1 LSTGSYPLDGMQGSE
16 TLVDGGLLEV
26 TPAPATPQVTFSAPS
41 GPSVLASAS
50 LPVPIGAGE
59 HVVVLPEADEA
70 GGLLSASRWQLVTKR
85 AIDVIASVVL
95 LILLLP
101 LLLLIAAAV
110 RLTSRGPALYVQER
124 IGRGGRPFSMY
135 KFRSMRVTAHERRG
149 DVEHLNEA
157 RGPVFKIRR
166 DPRVTATGLVI
177 RRLSIDE
184 LPQLINVLRGQM
196 SLVGPR
202 PPLPEEFR
210 AYDARQLERLRV
222 LPGLTCIWQ
231 VSGRSDLA
239 FDTWVEMDLEYI
251 RSWSLRQDLKLLLLT
266 LPAVVFG
273 RGAY

>member
-1 LSTGSYPLDGMQGSE
+1 MSTGSYPLDGMQASGA
-16 TLVDGGLLEV
+16 LVDGSLLDV
-26 TPAPATPQVTFSAPS
+26 TPAPATPQVIFSAPS
-41 GPSVLASAS
+41 SPSVVASAS

-59 HVVVLPEADEA
+59 HVVVLPEADQA

-85 AIDVIASVVL
+85 AIDVIASAVL

-101 LLLLIAAAV
+101 LLLLTAAAV
-110 RLTSRGPALYVQER
+110 RLTSRGSALYVQER

-135 KFRSMRVTAHERRG
+135 KFRSMHVTAHERRG

-166 DPRVTATGLVI
+166 DPRVTAIGLVI

-184 LPQLINVLRGQM
+184 LPQLINVLLGQM

-210 AYDARQLERLRV
+210 VYDARELERLRV

-231 VSGRSDLA
+231 VSGRSDLY

-266 LPAVVFG
+266 LPAVVSG